1 MSLSLN
7 PSNQHQHQ
15 HQPVPPSVSCE
26 TLEAECNVLGME
38 LLNVLEYIGDSV
50 DYRQITLLIQKLSNS
65 MDFITSSV
73 NKLRNVTTRPGDLE
87 EQLKEKKEELGRLQN
102 KLKQYSE
109 Q

>member
-1 MSLSLN
+1 
-7 PSNQHQHQ
+7 
-15 HQPVPPSVSCE
+15 
-26 TLEAECNVLGME
+26 ME